1 MSYLLLFSSNNR
13 DRYGRVG
20 GDEDA
25 KHGDT
30 FLGWME
36 VNASRILK
44 IEKKRNGGRT
54 GRCQV
59 EEGFLEIPK
68 EGGCLSVGRGVNWQR
83 QSSQSERGLKETVP
97 LAPIQLACSMTNVD
111 ASPKMVSTL

>member
-1 MSYLLLFSSNNR
+1 VVSYLLLFSSNNR

-20 GDEDA
+20 DDKDA

-30 FLGWME
+30 FSGWME

-44 IEKKRNGGRT
+44 IEKKNGGRT

-59 EEGFLEIPK
+59 EEGFLELRK
-68 EGGCLSVGRGVNWQR
+68 EGGCCPWVGGVNWQR
-83 QSSQSERGLKETVP
+83 QSSQSELFLKEAVP
-97 LAPIQLACSMTNVD
+97 LA
-111 ASPKMVSTL
+111 